1 MTAKKTTAANTV
13 ANAATSATHHKI
25 GSDLYLIRQTIH
37 HDTSAS
43 PKTVPTIPPAH
54 HVLIL
59 DCSGSM
65 TGDLPRIR
73 EQLKKKLPKLLREKD
88 LISMVWFSG
97 RGQHGVLFE
106 AEPVPTLADLKT
118 VNTAIDRW
126 LKPIGMTG
134 FKEPLED
141 AATLIAKIA
150 KKNPSHA
157 VSLLFLSDG
166 CDNQSDRASVLAA
179 LQAAVAA
186 GITSTTIVEYGY
198 YADRAFLA
206 QMAERAGGSLIF
218 AEDFDRYDPIFE
230 TTLSKR
236 AASTAKRIRVELC
249 DEAPASAIGGFAFAL
264 HDGDLLT
271 FSTTDP
277 NHVVPTETVDV
288 PEGVQEIAY
297 LSTGPV
303 GAPGLLSDLNE
314 VAKNAALTDRSTEAR
329 KQLEP
334 SVISAAYAALSLFAT
349 RMKPE
354 IVLPI
359 LKALGDVK
367 FIEEFANC
375 FGKQRYSEFQD
386 HAKIAAFGTGRFS
399 AGRDPSRVPP
409 EDAFTILDLL
419 QILQEDDENRVLLD
433 HPAFKYSRISRGRK
447 DASEIDSD
455 GNAIA
460 PPKFV
465 PSPAP
470 DGYPISSIV
479 WNEDRPNVS
488 FMVRKEGH
496 VDLSARILSNKIRS
510 VERTA
515 HDEQIEALPSNF
527 PTFIFRNY
535 AVVKDGL
542 VNIEVL
548 PVRLS
553 KATVMKLID
562 VKAISTGWLSDSD
575 DNNHLIDLKR
585 LPIINRKMIK
595 AASAKK
601 LFEDAYE
608 LTKRRAAQKVFNTF
622 QKNRFPKESK
632 GYKIVYGD
640 EAAAWLKEQGLTDYS
655 GFAPKQVQAPSTDFY
670 IGKELSTHL
679 KGLSSLPSMK
689 EAIEKRAKS
698 NGGKLTPSAELMMPF
713 IKEVEDFLESPVYK
727 KALDKDKN
735 KVFEAW
741 LHFQALTATK
751 SVRAL
756 LGEMART
763 KFAIVVGQSWFTEFQ
778 SIDETTMAIKADDG
792 SDLEC
797 RIEMKDV
804 EIAI

>member
-1 MTAKKTTAANTV
+1 MTTAKASAS
-13 ANAATSATHHKI
+13 TSASTTHHKI
-25 GSDLYLIRQTIH
+25 GSDLYLIRQTIQPA
-37 HDTSAS
+37 TGANA
-43 PKTVPTIPPAH
+43 KTVPTIPPAH
-54 HVLIL
+54 YVLVL

-65 TGDLPRIR
+65 SGDLPRIR

-88 LISMVWFSG
+88 LISMIWFSG
-97 RGQHGVLFE
+97 KGQHGVLFE

-141 AATLIAKIA
+141 ATTLIAKIA
-150 KKNPSHA
+150 KKNPGHA

-166 CDNQSDRASVLAA
+166 CDNQWDRTDVLTT
-179 LQAAVAA
+179 LQATIAA
-186 GITSTTIVEYGY
+186 GVASTTIVEYGY

-206 QMAERAGGSLIF
+206 KMAERAGGSLIF

-230 TTLSKR
+230 STLSKR
-236 AASTAKRIRVELC
+236 ATSTAKRARVEL
-249 DEAPASAIGGFAFAL
+249 DIESPTIGGFAFAL

-271 FSTTDP
+271 FAVSDP
-277 NHVVPTETVDV
+277 NHVIPTATIDV
-288 PEGVQEIAY
+288 PDGVDCINY
-297 LSTGPV
+297 LSTVPIGL
-303 GAPGLLSDLNE
+303 PGLLFDLNE
-314 VAKNAALTDRSTEAR
+314 VAKNAALTDRSTEA
-329 KQLEP
+329 KKALEP

-359 LKALGDVK
+359 LKALGDTK

-386 HAKIAAFGTGRFS
+386 HAKIAAFGTGRFMC
-399 AGRDPSRVPP
+399 GRDPNRVPP

-419 QILQEDDENRVLLD
+419 AILQEDDENRVLLD

-455 GNAIA
+455 GNAVS
-460 PPKFV
+460 PLKFAAA
-465 PSPAP
+465 PAP

-488 FMVRKEGH
+488 FMVRKEGT
-496 VDLSARILSNKIRS
+496 VDLTSRLAAAKATNTAKLVKIPF
-510 VERTA
+510 T
-515 HDEQIEALPSNF
+515 L

-562 VKAISTGWLSDSD
+562 VKAISTGWLSSSED
-575 DNNHLIDLKR
+575 DNHLIDLKR

-622 QKNRFPKESK
+622 QKEKFPKESK

-670 IGKELSTHL
+670 MGKELSTHL

-689 EAIEKRAKS
+689 EAIEKRAK
-698 NGGKLTPSAELMMPF
+698 NGTKVTPSVALMLPF

-727 KALDKDKN
+727 KALDKDRS

-756 LGEMART
+756 MGEMART
-763 KFAIVVGQSWFTEFQ
+763 KFAIVVGQSWFIEFDSLDQ
-778 SIDETTMAIKADDG
+778 NQIIIKADDG

-797 RIEMKDV
+797 HVDMKEV
-804 EIAI
+804 EINI